1 MKRRKKQSFQQ
12 KMLYGLGA
20 LFAVS
25 LLAFLPFMK
34 RSYQHRISDR
44 DRAHGGIQRA
54 TCHESGQC
62 SG

>member
-25 LLAFLPFMK
+25 LLAFFAFL
-34 RSYQHRISDR
+34 
-44 DRAHGGIQRA
+44 
-54 TCHESGQC
+54 
-62 SG
+62 